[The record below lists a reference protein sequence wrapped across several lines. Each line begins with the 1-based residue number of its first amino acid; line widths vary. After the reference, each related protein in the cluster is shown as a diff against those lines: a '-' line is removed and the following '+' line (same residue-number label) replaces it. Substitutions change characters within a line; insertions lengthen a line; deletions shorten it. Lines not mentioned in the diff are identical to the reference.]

1 MSKSARIL
9 CNSAVD
15 APRLSFSAEPVSAPD
30 SLELFTLT
38 PYQLD
43 LDADRP
49 EGRKKAWQYEIEVR
63 NHSEE
68 KIELTLVSQPFGDGI
83 KVEVP
88 GGDIK
93 PGKEKTIKVKID
105 PSVAEDIFS
114 KSFTIEASDSAHTRY
129 TLPIEKKMRWGP
141 APTTSSH

>member
-1 MSKSARIL
+1 MSKSARIT
-9 CNSAVD
+9 CNSAVS
-15 APRLSFSAEPVSAPD
+15 APRLSFSASPVAAPD
-30 SLELFTLT
+30 SLDLFTLS
-38 PYQLD
+38 PYKLD
-43 LDADRP
+43 LDTDRP
-49 EGRKKAWQYEIEVR
+49 EEQKKQWQYEIAVR

-68 KIELTLVSQPFGDGI
+68 KIEFALISQPFGDGI
-83 KVEVP
+83 KVDVP
-88 GGDIK
+88 GGEIK